1 MNNPA
6 FDHKAIVWRP

>member
-6 FDHKAIVWRP
+6 FDHKAIAWRP